1 MPGSGTGVP
10 PGLGFHHSLAR
21 AVAWPR
27 RCRRRRFGKVHGRG
41 LLSIIGRGRAL
52 MVAVNGCPSYEP
64 HLPMPP
70 GIWGPVGVANKGGQ
84 AMSMERVGRV
94 PCPEHHGQEFWGL
107 APELQRERGRTG
119 AAKPSGHLIH
129 WIVRSVKS
137 GAPPGLAP
145 EICTGR
151 VPHPMSYPL
160 CHPLQPETAP
170 QISCCSA
177 QSIQS

>member
-1 MPGSGTGVP
+1 
-10 PGLGFHHSLAR
+10 
-21 AVAWPR
+21 
-27 RCRRRRFGKVHGRG
+27 
-41 LLSIIGRGRAL
+41 

-129 WIVRSVKS
+129 WIVRSVKPIRMDQ
-137 GAPPGLAP
+137 AENLFIAIPA
-145 EICTGR
+145 ITRTGQENGSSWVLTLQWAAR
-151 VPHPMSYPL
+151 IY
-160 CHPLQPETAP
+160 CHALQDMPKTP
-170 QISCCSA
+170 I
-177 QSIQS
+177 